1 MAKVQIKELLNE
13 YLTDFLEENGLE
25 LYNSEFRKE
34 GKNRYQTPLSNWI
47 VLMTFLLALFL
58 AFAKRRDDVLIYN
71 ETGMKVRKTV
81 SRFNLSDR
89 DRKSVV

>member
-34 GKNRYQTPLSNWI
+34 GKN
-47 VLMTFLLALFL
+47 
-58 AFAKRRDDVLIYN
+58 
-71 ETGMKVRKTV
+71 GG
-81 SRFNLSDR
+81 
-89 DRKSVV
+89 